1 MQILGDSTSLS
12 SNVRDDGTIMT
23 LEVIETLLTVQDVA
37 GAVLLNAAGLA
48 GKIVAMALGGQE
60 TSLVTAQLL
69 CVLSRL
75 CAADTAGLL
84 GLLGRLD
91 AGGKGDLLGNFVDLC
106 VERMDNLMLPRKRR
120 VVAVAMAN
128 LIGTGQETII
138 KRLGDVIN
146 LVVEVMHQERRDELL
161 PAQALTA
168 AQVHN
173 Y

>member
-1 MQILGDSTSLS
+1 M
-12 SNVRDDGTIMT
+12 
-23 LEVIETLLTVQDVA
+23 
-37 GAVLLNAAGLA
+37 
-48 GKIVAMALGGQE
+48 
-60 TSLVTAQLL
+60 
-69 CVLSRL
+69 
-75 CAADTAGLL
+75 
-84 GLLGRLD
+84 D
-91 AGGKGDLLGNFVDLC
+91 AGGKGDLIGPVCGANGQPDASTNK
-106 VERMDNLMLPRKRR
+106 E